1 MYNIFID
8 GKEGTTG
15 LQIYDRLA
23 ARSDINLITLPEEL
37 RKDRDARRECL
48 NRADISFL
56 CLPDAAAVE
65 AVSLVENER
74 SRIIDA
80 STAHRTSPGWVYGFA
95 ELSAKKRAEIAAAD
109 RVANPGCYATGF
121 ISLVAP
127 LVAGGIASPEY
138 PFVCHALSG
147 YSGAGKKGIAQY
159 LSPERDRELDSPRHY
174 ALGQRHKHL
183 PEMVAV
189 CGLKAVPIFS
199 PVICDYYAGMC
210 VAVPIHAS
218 LLSKKYNLND
228 LHKYF
233 TQYYAP
239 DYAPAI
245 GQFYLQNPET
255 KYKLGG
261 YPLVNAYINLH
272 LKRTR
277 FFLMMYNLVQGTGER
292 SYFFAPHYPLN
303 PRGLKLG
310 LSWNF
315 FD

>member
-65 AVSLVENER
+65 AVTLVENER
-74 SRIIDA
+74 SRMIDA

-189 CGLKAVPIFS
+189 CGLKAAPIFS

-233 TQYYAP
+233 TQYYAGHTFIKVVEDGAVP
-239 DYAPAI
+239 DFLASNKIVGSNNLEIYVTGNDEQMVLFSVFDNLGKGASGAAV
-245 GQFYLQNPET
+245 QNM
-255 KYKLGG
+255 
-261 YPLVNAYINLH
+261 NI
-272 LKRTR
+272 
-277 FFLMMYNLVQGTGER
+277 M
-292 SYFFAPHYPLN
+292 
-303 PRGLKLG
+303 LG
-310 LSWNF
+310 LPE
-315 FD
+315 DAGLR

>member
-74 SRIIDA
+74 SRMIDA

-159 LSPERDRELDSPRHY
+159 RSPERDSELDSPRHY

-189 CGLKAVPIFS
+189 CGLKAAPIFS

-218 LLSKKYNLND
+218 FLSKKYHLND
-228 LHKYF
+228 LYKYF
-233 TQYYAP
+233 TQYYAGHTFIKVVEDGAVP
-239 DYAPAI
+239 DFLASNKIVGSNNLEIYVTGNDEQMVLFSVFDNLGKGASGAAV
-245 GQFYLQNPET
+245 QNM
-255 KYKLGG
+255 
-261 YPLVNAYINLH
+261 NI
-272 LKRTR
+272 
-277 FFLMMYNLVQGTGER
+277 M
-292 SYFFAPHYPLN
+292 
-303 PRGLKLG
+303 LG
-310 LSWNF
+310 LPE
-315 FD
+315 DAGLR

>member
-1 MYNIFID
+1 MYNVFID

-74 SRIIDA
+74 SRMIDA

-183 PEMVAV
+183 PEMTAVTGLSTPPAFCPVVGDFYSGMEVTVPLFARDLEGGASAEDVKDVYRALYDGSIVFYREGCDEGGFLSAAAYSGKDGMEISVHGNEDRILLVARYDNL
-189 CGLKAVPIFS
+189 GKGASGAAVECMNISLGS
-199 PVICDYYAGMC
+199 P
-210 VAVPIHAS
+210 
-218 LLSKKYNLND
+218 
-228 LHKYF
+228 
-233 TQYYAP
+233 
-239 DYAPAI
+239 
-245 GQFYLQNPET
+245 PE
-255 KYKLGG
+255 
-261 YPLVNAYINLH
+261 
-272 LKRTR
+272 
-277 FFLMMYNLVQGTGER
+277 
-292 SYFFAPHYPLN
+292 
-303 PRGLKLG
+303 RGLEL
-310 LSWNF
+310 
-315 FD
+315 

>member
-74 SRIIDA
+74 SRMIDA

-189 CGLKAVPIFS
+189 CGLKAAPIFS

-233 TQYYAP
+233 TQYYAGHIFIKVVEDGAVP
-239 DYAPAI
+239 DFLASNKIVGSNNLEIYVTGNDEQMVLFSVFDNLAKGAA
-245 GQFYLQNPET
+245 GAAVQNMNII
-255 KYKLGG
+255 LGV
-261 YPLVNAYINLH
+261 LEDA
-272 LKRTR
+272 
-277 FFLMMYNLVQGTGER
+277 
-292 SYFFAPHYPLN
+292 
-303 PRGLKLG
+303 GLR
-310 LSWNF
+310 
-315 FD
+315 

>member
-56 CLPDAAAVE
+56 CLPDAAAVD

-74 SRIIDA
+74 SRMIDA

-159 LSPERDRELDSPRHY
+159 LAE
-174 ALGQRHKHL
+174 AQ
-183 PEMVAV
+183 
-189 CGLKAVPIFS
+189 
-199 PVICDYYAGMC
+199 
-210 VAVPIHAS
+210 
-218 LLSKKYNLND
+218 
-228 LHKYF
+228 
-233 TQYYAP
+233 T
-239 DYAPAI
+239 PARN
-245 GQFYLQNPET
+245 GRRVRF
-255 KYKLGG
+255 KGC
-261 YPLVNAYINLH
+261 AYIFACDLRLLCRH
-272 LKRTR
+272 VCCGAYPRVSFIKKVQFKR
-277 FFLMMYNLVQGTGER
+277 L
-292 SYFFAPHYPLN
+292 A
-303 PRGLKLG
+303 
-310 LSWNF
+310 
-315 FD
+315 

>member
-183 PEMVAV
+183 PEMVAQ
-189 CGLKAVPIFS
+189 CALSHKPIFN
-199 PVICDYYAGMC
+199 PYICDYYSGMSVSVPLYAGLLEKKLTVKELRDVYREQYADAYFVHVGEETDGYIAANPFNGTNHMEIT
-210 VAVPIHAS
+210 VAGNDEQILLCARFDNLGKGAS
-218 LLSKKYNLND
+218 GAAVQNMNL
-228 LHKYF
+228 
-233 TQYYAP
+233 
-239 DYAPAI
+239 
-245 GQFYLQNPET
+245 
-255 KYKLGG
+255 
-261 YPLVNAYINLH
+261 
-272 LKRTR
+272 
-277 FFLMMYNLVQGTGER
+277 M
-292 SYFFAPHYPLN
+292 
-303 PRGLKLG
+303 LG
-310 LSWNF
+310 LEETAYLK
-315 FD
+315 